1 MSFSFRSVLRFA
13 PVVLLAAGA
22 SASASVAQEAPEP
35 VRIPEDSVPAQL
47 QRYQELQT
55 RVSAVQGQAME
66 ASPELTERRAAIAEL
81 VEARSYDVDPGLRE
95 VIQTRMP
102 ALQQRV
108 EAARAG
114 GNTSVLRT
122 VQAEFEALRERARAA
137 EGRALEL
144 PDVASAIAGFEDDLL
159 EAMTAYD
166 PEVGSALEELRA
178 LSARLE
184 LTLGGD

>member
-1 MSFSFRSVLRFA
+1 MSFSSRFVFRFA
-13 PVVLLAAGA
+13 PIFLLAAGVP
-22 SASASVAQEAPEP
+22 SAAQEVPEP

-55 RVSAVQGQAME
+55 RVTAVQSQALE
-66 ASPELTERRAAIAEL
+66 ASPELTERRAAIAEM
-81 VEARSYDVDPGLRE
+81 VEARSYEVDPGLRQI
-95 VIQTRMP
+95 IQTRMP
-102 ALQQRV
+102 ELQRRV
-108 EAARAG
+108 EVARAG

-122 VQAEFEALRERARAA
+122 VQAEFEALRQRARAA
-137 EGRALEL
+137 EGQALEL
-144 PDVASAIAGFEDDLL
+144 PDVASTIAGFEDDLL

-166 PEVGSALEELRA
+166 PDVGSALEELRA